1 MRKGVD
7 RRIPVGKIVEKRA
20 LYASLALALLVAP
33 CAGGQPVEAAPIP
46 AQIIT
51 SEKVFIS
58 NGGVDSAAL
67 AAFKRAGDTNE
78 PYNRFFAAMKSWGR

>member
-67 AAFKRAGDTNE
+67 LSNVPVTPMDPTTGSSR
-78 PYNRFFAAMKSWGR
+78 P